1 MFFFQIELLVSCTEL
16 AKVDTF
22 SKTDPMCALFIKRF
36 GQWKEYGR
44 SEAVMDMVNPKVS
57 PKLSIYSGKDCVC
70 TKFIMFCSRNEPWFV
85 NSVCIVIFV

>member
-1 MFFFQIELLVSCTEL
+1 M
-16 AKVDTF
+16 DTF

-57 PKLSIYSGKDCVC
+57 PKLSNILVKIVYVV
-70 TKFIMFCSRNEPWFV
+70 FIMLSSRNELWFV
-85 NSVCIVIFV
+85 NSVCIVIIV

>member
-1 MFFFQIELLVSCTEL
+1 MVKFVVKFFYLSTNGINFSSDLVFQIELLVSCTEL

-44 SEAVMDMVNPKVS
+44 SEAVQDMINPKV
-57 PKLSIYSGKDCVC
+57 KLQI
-70 TKFIMFCSRNEPWFV
+70 E
-85 NSVCIVIFV
+85 

>member
-1 MFFFQIELLVSCTEL
+1 MCFFQIELLVSCTEL

-57 PKLSIYSGKDCVC
+57 PKLSNILVK
-70 TKFIMFCSRNEPWFV
+70 
-85 NSVCIVIFV
+85 IVYVQNL